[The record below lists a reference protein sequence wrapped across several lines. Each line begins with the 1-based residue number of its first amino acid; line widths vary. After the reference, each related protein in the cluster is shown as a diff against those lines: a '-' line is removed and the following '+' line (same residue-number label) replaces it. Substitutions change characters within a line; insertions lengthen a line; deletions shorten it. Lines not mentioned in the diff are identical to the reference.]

1 MPKNAPIAISYGLAA
16 ALVGAALWAAITLAT
31 NFQIGFMAVGVGL
44 LCGFAVGRFAGGVG
58 PVFGAIGGASAL
70 FGCLLGNLWSA
81 FGAIAHEADVGFF
94 QILSDFDYSLTFEL
108 LSETFSPIDLL
119 FYGLAIVEGYKLG
132 SSGRWAQPTAPAAA

>member
-58 PVFGAIGGASAL
+58 PVFGAIGGACAL